1 VFNLEPDARVLP
13 IVAYIHRSDWRSWPV
28 RCCLLVLL
36 LAPLVTGSRAAARDQ
51 VPSVQ
56 QRFERLAAT
65 ASHFATDDIV
75 RNTRGDGR
83 WPEGLLEEQQNLLT
97 DLSSTRDA
105 RKELQNLVHSP
116 DPRVRTLALGA
127 LFIREDPRDLP
138 LIAGLLGDSTE
149 TFRRLSRSMD
159 SRGGR
164 LPLSFF
170 ESRQTVGDVAQVMI
184 GFYLASAYKVSAFG
198 RELASGTELKDV
210 SASMFERY
218 WAERSGRTQCASWF
232 LVRMRRA
239 TRDGSPLQPQYEAD
253 VRRVLAE
260 IEALPPVDRAW
271 TLLYVRQDQLQVST
285 LVSDAAMVTS
295 LRAVGPDAL
304 MKVLRRERVSDDP
317 DLVAP
322 VRPSW
327 ILPHTKAAR
336 FILAHAPEL
345 LRASDADAV
354 LASLEGYPANPNF
367 EYRTEWIAASARLRG
382 LQNPATAAQSLK
394 DAIQRIPLTHILG
407 TADQRVLA
415 FALWQMRGA
424 AERRYL
430 ADWFY
435 TALPFVRSPDALEY
449 FLRDVEKENR
459 PDTSLLLGALVGDTR
474 FEQMGWAPLS
484 RVLEMVNKT
493 LPSALVDQ
501 NTINRYYPGSQRPDQ
516 QEALA
521 GWRRLLRQHFG
532 FEPA

>member
-1 VFNLEPDARVLP
+1 M
-13 IVAYIHRSDWRSWPV
+13 AYIHLRPV
-28 RCCLLVLL
+28 RHRLLV
-36 LAPLVTGSRAAARDQ
+36 PLFALVATLSSPGSAYQ
-51 VPSVQ
+51 GPSVQ
-56 QRFERLAAT
+56 QRFERLAAS

-75 RNTRGDGR
+75 RNRWSEHR
-83 WPEGLLEEQQNLLT
+83 WPVGLLEEQQSLLAELRT
-97 DLSSTRDA
+97 ARDA
-105 RKELQNLVHSP
+105 RKELQDQLRSP

-138 LIAGLLGDSTE
+138 LIAGLLGDRAA
-149 TFRRLSRSMD
+149 TFKRLSMSFD

-170 ESRQTVGDVAQVMI
+170 ESDQTVGDVAQVMI
-184 GFYLASAYKVSAFG
+184 GFYLNSASTVSGFG
-198 RELASGTELKDV
+198 RELATGIDLKDV
-210 SASMFERY
+210 SASIFERY
-218 WAERSGRTQCASWF
+218 WAERSSRTRCASWY

-239 TRDGSPLQPQYEAD
+239 TRGGTLQPQYEAD

-260 IEALPPVDRAW
+260 IDSLPAVERAW
-271 TLLYVRQDQLQVST
+271 TLLYVRQDQSQLDT
-285 LVSDAAMVTS
+285 LVSDAAMVTA
-295 LRAVGPDAL
+295 LKAVGPDAL
-304 MKVLRRERVSDDP
+304 MQVLRREPVSDDP

-322 VRPSW
+322 ARPSW
-327 ILPHTKAAR
+327 ILPHTKAVR

-345 LRASDADAV
+345 LRASDADGV
-354 LASLEGYPANPNF
+354 LASAERYPANPNF
-367 EYRTEWIAASARLRG
+367 EYQIEWNAASARLQG
-382 LQNPATAAQSLK
+382 LQDPAKATESLK
-394 DAIQRIPLTHILG
+394 AGIQRIPLTHILG
-407 TADQRVLA
+407 ASDQRVLA

-424 AERRYL
+424 AERAFL

-459 PDTSLLLGALVGDTR
+459 SDTSLLLGALVGHAR

-484 RVLEMVNKT
+484 RILVMVNKT
-493 LPSALVDQ
+493 RPSPLVDQ
-501 NTINRYYPGSQRPDQ
+501 STIDRYYPGSERPDQ

-532 FEPA
+532 LEVTRGSTWSRAPETLPSAN